1 MLTLTTEDVSAAVV
15 ELGLIEAAEIA
26 GVWRE
31 LGSQEVSPE
40 QFGSACVRRELLLSL
55 IHI

>member
-40 QFGSACVRRELLLSL
+40 
-55 IHI
+55 